1 MNKQVKAVATNTAPA
16 RRTALAAAA
25 GTAALALLPG
35 CGNFGARL
43 ADSLGSTF
51 GIRGVLQR
59 LGLAPA
65 PAPVLSPARQQALDA
80 HYQRGARALLA
91 NDIDATVAAWR
102 DFVILAPPTLAL
114 ARTVR
119 GHLTLLDREAAR
131 RFVQRVAAAE
141 KQGPGLPTD
150 RLHVAVL
157 PFSSRAPQ
165 GPAAGSASGLATSPA
180 AGPAGVAA
188 FNRAVAAMIMVD
200 LAKVPSLT
208 LLERD
213 KVELLANELKLGD
226 SALVD
231 PATAA
236 RPGRLL
242 GAGTVVAGA
251 VYNEPGP
258 AGPGSG
264 RYRLNAAVSDV
275 ARSRLVGQNEAEGKQ
290 ADFFV
295 LQKRI
300 VHGILDTLEIRD
312 RPAAVDT
319 IHTRSW
325 EAYARFA
332 RGLQF
337 LADNRFAEA
346 RTAFLGALEI
356 DPAFLMAETAFLS
369 TPERAVTLQD
379 VRNEA
384 AQAASLRP

>member
-1 MNKQVKAVATNTAPA
+1 MLPRAT
-16 RRTALAAAA
+16 RRTVLAAVA
-25 GTAALALLPG
+25 GTAAIGLLPG
-35 CGNFGARL
+35 CGSFGARL
-43 ADSLGSTF
+43 ADNLGL
-51 GIRGVLQR
+51 RGVLQR

-65 PAPVLSPARQQALDA
+65 PAPVLSAAQQQALDG

-91 NDIDATVAAWR
+91 NDIDASVAAWR
-102 DFVILAPPTLAL
+102 NFVALAPPTLPL
-114 ARTVR
+114 SRTLR

-131 RFVQRVAAAE
+131 RFVQRVAADE
-141 KQGPGLPTD
+141 RNGPARASDRLPD

-157 PFSSRAPQ
+157 PFNSRAP
-165 GPAAGSASGLATSPA
+165 GAAA
-180 AGPAGVAA
+180 AAPAGAAAAAPAGAAA

-200 LAKVPSLT
+200 LGKVPSLT

-213 KVELLANELKLGD
+213 KVELLAQELKLGD
-226 SALVD
+226 STLVD

-290 ADFFV
+290 AEFFV

-300 VHGILDTLEIRD
+300 VHGILDTLDVRD

-332 RGLQF
+332 RGLRL

-346 RTAFLGALEI
+346 RAAFLGALEI
-356 DPAFLMAETAFLS
+356 DPAFLMVEAAFLD
-369 TPERAVTLQD
+369 TPERALSWQD

-384 AQAASLRP
+384 AQATPSLQ

>member
-1 MNKQVKAVATNTAPA
+1 MLQPRAT
-16 RRTALAAAA
+16 RRTLLAAAA
-25 GTAALALLPG
+25 GTAAVVLLPG
-35 CGNFGARL
+35 CGSFGARL
-43 ADSLGSTF
+43 ADQLGL
-51 GIRGVLQR
+51 RNVLQR
-59 LGLAPA
+59 LGLVPA
-65 PAPVLSPARQQALDA
+65 PAPVLSAAQQQALDG

-91 NDIDATVAAWR
+91 NDIDASVAAWR
-102 DFVILAPPTLAL
+102 NFVALAPPTLPL
-114 ARTVR
+114 SRTLR

-131 RFVQRVAAAE
+131 RFVQRVAADE
-141 KQGPGLPTD
+141 RNGPARASDRLPD

-157 PFSSRAPQ
+157 PFNSRAP
-165 GPAAGSASGLATSPA
+165 GAAA
-180 AGPAGVAA
+180 AAPAGAAA

-200 LAKVPSLT
+200 LGKVPSLT

-213 KVELLANELKLGD
+213 KVELLAQELKLGD
-226 SALVD
+226 STLVD

-290 ADFFV
+290 AEFFV

-300 VHGILDTLEIRD
+300 VHGILDTLDVRD

-332 RGLQF
+332 RGLRL

-346 RTAFLGALEI
+346 RAAFLGALEI
-356 DPAFLMAETAFLS
+356 DPAFLMAEAAFLD
-369 TPERAVTLQD
+369 TPERALSWQD

-384 AQAASLRP
+384 AQATPSLQ

>member
-1 MNKQVKAVATNTAPA
+1 MKAMAINPAPA
-16 RRTALAAAA
+16 RRTVLAAAA
-25 GTAALALLPG
+25 STAALALLPG

-43 ADSLGSTF
+43 ADSLGL
-51 GIRGVLQR
+51 RGVLQR

-65 PAPVLSPARQQALDA
+65 PAPVLSPAQQQALDA
-80 HYQRGARALLA
+80 RYQRGARALLA
-91 NDIDATVAAWR
+91 NDIDSTVAAWR
-102 DFVILAPPTLAL
+102 DYVNLAPPTLPL

-141 KQGPGLPTD
+141 KDGPALPTD

-157 PFSSRAPQ
+157 PFSSRSP
-165 GPAAGSASGLATSPA
+165 GAAT
-180 AGPAGVAA
+180 AGPAGAAA

-213 KVELLANELKLGD
+213 KVELLAQELNLGD

-242 GAGTVVAGA
+242 GAGTVVAGS

-264 RYRLNAAVSDV
+264 RYRLNTAVSDV

-290 ADFFV
+290 AEFFV

-300 VHGILDTLEIRD
+300 VHGILDTLDVRD
-312 RPAAVDT
+312 RPAAVD
-319 IHTRSW
+319 IVHTRSW

-337 LADNRFAEA
+337 LAGNRFAEA
-346 RTAFLGALEI
+346 RAAFLGALEI
-356 DPAFLMAETAFLS
+356 DPAFLMAETAFLD
-369 TPERAVTLQD
+369 TPERALSWQD

-384 AQAASLRP
+384 AQAAPSPR

>member
-1 MNKQVKAVATNTAPA
+1 MNEHVNRNEPASALA
-16 RRTALAAAA
+16 RRRWLAATGGA
-25 GTAALALLPG
+25 AALALLPG
-35 CGNFGARL
+35 CGTWGARL
-43 ADSLGSTF
+43 ADTLG
-51 GIRGVLQR
+51 INAVLRR

-65 PAPVLSPARQQALDA
+65 PAPVLTPAQQQALDSL
-80 HYQRGARALLA
+80 YRRGARALLA

-102 DFVILAPPTLAL
+102 DYVTMAPPTLAQ
-114 ARTVR
+114 ARLVR

-141 KQGPGLPTD
+141 KSGPALPTD

-157 PFSSRAPQ
+157 PFSSRAP
-165 GPAAGSASGLATSPA
+165 GGATAGA
-180 AGPAGVAA
+180 AA
-188 FNRAVAAMIMVD
+188 FNRAVAAMIVVD

-213 KVELLANELKLGD
+213 KVELLAQELKLGD

-251 VYNEPGP
+251 VYNEPGS

-290 ADFFV
+290 AEFFV

-300 VHGILDTLEIRD
+300 VHGILDTLDIRD
-312 RPAAVDT
+312 RPASVDT

-332 RGLQF
+332 RGLQL
-337 LADNRFAEA
+337 LADNRFTEA
-346 RTAFLGALEI
+346 RAAFLGALEI
-356 DPAFLMAETAFLS
+356 DPAFLLAETAFLE
-369 TPERAVTLQD
+369 TPERATTLQD

-384 AQAASLRP
+384 ALAAAAPSKP

>member
-1 MNKQVKAVATNTAPA
+1 MRAADSGVNTARAHPTA
-16 RRTALAAAA
+16 RRSVLAAACGA
-25 GTAALALLPG
+25 VALAG

-43 ADSLGSTF
+43 ADTLGVNA
-51 GIRGVLQR
+51 VLRR
-59 LGLAPA
+59 LGLRPA
-65 PAPVLSPARQQALDA
+65 PEPVLTAAQQQALDG
-80 HYQRGARALLA
+80 HYRRGARALLA
-91 NDIDATVAAWR
+91 NDIDTAVAAWR
-102 DFVILAPPTLAL
+102 DYVNLAPPTLAR
-114 ARTVR
+114 ARLVR

-141 KQGPGLPTD
+141 KEGPALPTH

-157 PFSSRAPQ
+157 PFSSRAPSTA
-165 GPAAGSASGLATSPA
+165 AAGA
-180 AGPAGVAA
+180 AA

-200 LAKVPSLT
+200 LAKVPELT

-213 KVELLANELKLGD
+213 KVELLAQELKLGD

-258 AGPGSG
+258 AGPGTG
-264 RYRLNAAVSDV
+264 RYRLNAATSDV
-275 ARSRLVGQNEAEGKQ
+275 ARSRLSGQYEAEGKQ
-290 ADFFV
+290 AEFFV

-300 VHGILDTLEIRD
+300 VHGILDTLDIRN

-332 RGLQF
+332 RGLQL
-337 LADNRFAEA
+337 LADNRYTEA

-356 DPAFLMAETAFLS
+356 DPAFLMAETAFLE
-369 TPERAVTLQD
+369 TPERATTLQD
-379 VRNEA
+379 VRQEA
-384 AQAASLRP
+384 AQALNPAAGGTR

>member
-1 MNKQVKAVATNTAPA
+1 MQPGHPTRT
-16 RRTALAAAA
+16 RRTVLAAAA
-25 GTAALALLPG
+25 GAASLALLPG
-35 CGNFGARL
+35 CGNFGARM
-43 ADSLGSTF
+43 ADSLGSTL

-65 PAPVLSPARQQALDA
+65 PAPVLSPAQQQALDA
-80 HYQRGARALLA
+80 HYQRGTRALLA

-102 DFVILAPPTLAL
+102 DYVALAPPTLAL

-131 RFVQRVAAAE
+131 RFVQRVATAE
-141 KQGPGLPTD
+141 RDGPAQPTN

-157 PFSSRAPQ
+157 PFSSRAPVAA
-165 GPAAGSASGLATSPA
+165 PAASAATPGA
-180 AGPAGVAA
+180 AA

-213 KVELLANELKLGD
+213 KVELLAQELKLGE

-290 ADFFV
+290 AEFFV

-300 VHGILDTLEIRD
+300 VHGILDTLDVRD
-312 RPAAVDT
+312 RPAAVD
-319 IHTRSW
+319 IVHTRSW

-337 LADNRFAEA
+337 LAGNRFAEA
-346 RTAFLGALEI
+346 RAAFLGALEI
-356 DPAFLMAETAFLS
+356 DPAFLMAETAFLD
-369 TPERAVTLQD
+369 TPERALSWQD

-384 AQAASLRP
+384 AQAAPSPR